1 MLSAAVEVAWPPFV
15 LVTGLLLI
23 GLVAHRDGLFEQAGR
38 FLSTS
43 QARPNFWIRATASS
57 DRCPMECSAAAL
69 QWDHWGNGTRYV
81 VFSVRAVGL
90 ASGSRCS

>member
-38 FLSTS
+38 S
-43 QARPNFWIRATASS
+43 
-57 DRCPMECSAAAL
+57 L
-69 QWDHWGNGTRYV
+69 Q
-81 VFSVRAVGL
+81 
-90 ASGSRCS
+90 GSREGR